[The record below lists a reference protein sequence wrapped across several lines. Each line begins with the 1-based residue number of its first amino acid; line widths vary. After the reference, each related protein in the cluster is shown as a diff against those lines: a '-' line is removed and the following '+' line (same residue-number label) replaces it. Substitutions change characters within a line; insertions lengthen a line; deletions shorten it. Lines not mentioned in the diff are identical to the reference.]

1 MLDDTLIMG
10 MTVGLTDI
18 MKKKFKVD
26 DSCVWLLVIFNSA
39 CLSALNALAVHG
51 DIMVALKEAIYRAA
65 ISSGVYS
72 WGVKML
78 KKSQPSV

>member
-1 MLDDTLIMG
+1 MLDDALIMG

-18 MKKKFKVD
+18 MKKKLKIS
-26 DSCVWLLVIFNSA
+26 DSYVWTLVIFNSA
-39 CLSALNALAVHG
+39 LLSTLNALVVHG
-51 DIMVALKEAIYRAA
+51 NIMVALEEAIYRAA

-78 KKSQPSV
+78 KPQQNI